1 MNANLKLLQRD
12 AAGVDEPSKASRIR
26 EALLGSST
34 PAASRCRSFRFA
46 FMCRGYFFGLC
57 AHALPHCAQLPVQ
70 FPPQQPPRFIVRRQT
85 RHAITAHTATI
96 ASRI

>member
-1 MNANLKLLQRD
+1 MGSLARLVKPRSVPPQELQ
-12 AAGVDEPSKASRIR
+12 VCF
-26 EALLGSST
+26 L
-34 PAASRCRSFRFA
+34 
-46 FMCRGYFFGLC
+46 CRGYFFGLC

-70 FPPQQPPRFIVRRQT
+70 FPPQQPPFFIVRRQT

>member
-1 MNANLKLLQRD
+1 MF
-12 AAGVDEPSKASRIR
+12 S
-26 EALLGSST
+26 
-34 PAASRCRSFRFA
+34 

-70 FPPQQPPRFIVRRQT
+70 FPPQQPPFFIVRHQT
-85 RHAITAHTATI
+85 RHAITAHTATM